1 MYCRRAPSGRGR
13 PAVVR
18 AGRSLPRRPPSSAG
32 GRAMSYNMTY
42 ARKSGAG
49 ARTADSRRLRRWCWR
64 RRRGRLGHAAGISN
78 IIGHARPR
86 LLGRPCGGRGCGAL
100 FGCGALPVVP
110 FPPAAAS
117 STYQFPAPAGKRP
130 RLVSAVAA
138 RWRPALRPSSAARPS
153 ALGPRLSPLRGQ
165 VSALHTLPLVIC
177 DSC

>member
-1 MYCRRAPSGRGR
+1 MYCRRDPSGRGR

-49 ARTADSRRLRRWCWR
+49 ARTAESRRLRRWFWR

-110 FPPAAAS
+110 FPPACPSCALCFVRRRETASPRLGRGRTLAAG
-117 STYQFPAPAGKRP
+117 APAIVCG
-130 RLVSAVAA
+130 SAFCTWAA
-138 RWRPALRPSSAARPS
+138 PLSAARS
-153 ALGPRLSPLRGQ
+153 RRFTRCRS
-165 VSALHTLPLVIC
+165 
-177 DSC
+177 